1 LCGNTKFFL
10 LFFFPK
16 YQTTFSFFSARKSV
30 RLESGGINPD
40 SETHSPKI
48 LAQKFWDLNEA
59 RNQVE
64 IIY

>member
-30 RLESGGINPD
+30 RLENVRFKKPSREVAP
-40 SETHSPKI
+40 PKFPI
-48 LAQKFWDLNEA
+48 FGAS
-59 RNQVE
+59 NQTCS
-64 IIY
+64 

>member
-30 RLESGGINPD
+30 RLEN
-40 SETHSPKI
+40 EYFI
-48 LAQKFWDLNEA
+48 LLAFS
-59 RNQVE
+59 
-64 IIY
+64 